1 MHEPAAER
9 YGAKGRPVV
18 GVTDVCQSV
27 RLLDCL
33 QAGIKPPTF
42 VLFCNDAKLFP
53 DDYKKF
59 IERQFRWVLL

>member
-1 MHEPAAER
+1 MI
-9 YGAKGRPVV
+9 G
-18 GVTDVCQSV
+18 VCQRVCLTS
-27 RLLDCL
+27 CL

-59 IERQFRWVLL
+59 IERQFRRVLL